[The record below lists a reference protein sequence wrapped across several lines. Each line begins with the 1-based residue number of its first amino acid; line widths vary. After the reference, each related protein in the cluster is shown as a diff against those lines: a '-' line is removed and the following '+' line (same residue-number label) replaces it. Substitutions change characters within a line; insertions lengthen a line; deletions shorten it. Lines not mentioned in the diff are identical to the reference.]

1 MESTS
6 ENEQSIRGIKKNSG
20 DSHSAG
26 NSSDG
31 HHRKPSKSELLSS
44 AKVVVDAGRRRGE
57 NKADKAEVAG
67 AAANLLQAA
76 SEYGKLEDKTLGKY
90 MEKAE
95 NHLRHYHNYHSPT
108 ITDHHNN
115 NNNNNTG
122 ISTNQPA
129 GKDNGHYSGVNS
141 GSGDAD
147 HHQGGGKGKYEDYIK
162 LAEGLAEG
170 IMKKHSAA
178 AGDSHNNTTGTSSTS
193 SANNQFSGNN
203 IGGEHGGHSGS
214 GNGYGQ
220 YMKMAEE
227 FLKKH

>member
-6 ENEQSIRGIKKNSG
+6 ENEQSSRGMKKNGG
-20 DSHSAG
+20 DNHSASNG
-26 NSSDG
+26 SDG

-44 AKVVVDAGRRRGE
+44 AKVVADAVRRRGE

-76 SEYGKLEDKTLGKY
+76 SEYGKLEDKTLGEY

-95 NHLRHYHNYHSPT
+95 NHLRHYHNSHST
-108 ITDHHNN
+108 TTS

-129 GKDNGHYSGVNS
+129 GKDNGHYSGLNS
-141 GSGDAD
+141 GGGDPD
-147 HHQGGGKGKYEDYIK
+147 HHQGGGKGKYEGYMK

-170 IMKKHSAA
+170 ILKKHSAS
-178 AGDSHNNTTGTSSTS
+178 GGGHNTTDTSSPS
-193 SANNQFSGNN
+193 SANTQFSGN

-214 GNGYGQ
+214 GSGS
-220 YMKMAEE
+220 KMG

>member
-6 ENEQSIRGIKKNSG
+6 KNEQSIRGVKKNGG
-20 DSHSAG
+20 DNHSASNG
-26 NSSDG
+26 SDG

-44 AKVVVDAGRRRGE
+44 AKVVADAARRRGE

-95 NHLRHYHNYHSPT
+95 NHLRHYHNSHST
-108 ITDHHNN
+108 TTTNNN

-129 GKDNGHYSGVNS
+129 GKDNGHYSSVNS
-141 GSGDAD
+141 GSGDPD

-170 IMKKHSAA
+170 IMKKHSAT
-178 AGDSHNNTTGTSSTS
+178 GGSNSTTDTSSPG
-193 SANNQFSGNN
+193 SANTQYSGN

-214 GNGYGQ
+214 GSGNGYGQ
-220 YMKMAEE
+220 YVKMAGE